1 MIPIIYCALSIPQF
15 PSSSIRV
22 FRLGPVLISSAV
34 QCTRYIWIVIGKLQ
48 YHYSLYKN
56 TCWLLVIAISSS
68 SSSSSGIS
76 WRWRE
81 RDQSLHSRM
90 IIQFEFQIGWSF
102 SRMRI
107 ISLAEWQ
114 PLQLAHKKWGGVVQT
129 FIFSTM
135 ALPCCFVFLFFF
147 CCFKLSSSSSPN
159 YHHHHLH
166 HDDDGMVYTMK
177 QFHEGTYQTWIP
189 R

>member
-1 MIPIIYCALSIPQF
+1 
-15 PSSSIRV
+15 
-22 FRLGPVLISSAV
+22 
-34 QCTRYIWIVIGKLQ
+34 
-48 YHYSLYKN
+48 
-56 TCWLLVIAISSS
+56 
-68 SSSSSGIS
+68 
-76 WRWRE
+76 
-81 RDQSLHSRM
+81 
-90 IIQFEFQIGWSF
+90 
-102 SRMRI
+102 MRI

-114 PLQLAHKKWGGVVQT
+114 PLQLAHKKWGGVVQI

-177 QFHEGTYQTWIP
+177 QFHEGIKLGSLGRWSCKNYIGVGLTGPETFKTWWAKNEKKTLKYCQSKIKMYNYYVIKHESFSNIVLKDTESGFDMFFLLKEK
-189 R
+189 